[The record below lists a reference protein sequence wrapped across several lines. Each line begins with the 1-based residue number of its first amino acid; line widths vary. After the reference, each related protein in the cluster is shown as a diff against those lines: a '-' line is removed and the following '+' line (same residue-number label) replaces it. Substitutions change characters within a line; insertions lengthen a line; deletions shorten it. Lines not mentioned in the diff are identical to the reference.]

1 MRLNRFA
8 TARDVFEAFPP
19 ASEDIDAEPDD
30 TAPAAFV
37 QKLAASATPEDALAF
52 CAYLLPR
59 REAVWWGC
67 GCVRGLA
74 ADRAATE
81 AEPPFRAAE
90 SWVFEPTEERRC
102 EALRIG
108 GESHSGLAS
117 TWLAFAAGWSGGDML
132 GGEGPPVPAPAHL
145 TAKAVRASVLIA
157 LSRVPTPER
166 PGKLRLCVDGA
177 LRLLETG
184 G

>member
-8 TARDVFEAFPP
+8 TARDVFEAFP
-19 ASEDIDAEPDD
+19 AAYEDIDAEPDEA
-30 TAPAAFV
+30 APEAFL
-37 QKLAASATPEDALAF
+37 QRLAGSATPEDALTF

-74 ADRAATE
+74 LDRAATE
-81 AEPPFRAAE
+81 AEPSFRAAE
-90 SWVFEPTEERRC
+90 AWVVEPNDARRR

-108 GESHSGLAS
+108 GEAATGLPS

-132 GGEGPPVPAPAHL
+132 GGDGPPVPAPPHL
-145 TAKAVRASVLIA
+145 TAKAVRAAVLIA
-157 LSRVPTPER
+157 LSRVPTPNR
-166 PGKLRLCVDGA
+166 PGKLRLCVDGG

-184 G
+184 A